1 METGG
6 VFRVDEAPPRD
17 LGIHSAIPGDE
28 GDDDLPVY
36 VPRDF
41 DFRLRNALGVNGVDR
56 GAFVVMVGG
65 SSTGKTRSLYEA
77 VYELVPTWAL
87 VQPAD
92 AAELLFLKGAPPRR
106 SVVWLDELQR
116 YLGAEPPLS
125 SECVRALIR
134 AGNLVVGTLWPD
146 QYATWTAGHDDVH
159 RLVKAATVIP
169 VPDDLT
175 DQEEQEAEAVAGRD
189 SRIRRALKTRDTG
202 LTQALAGGPALVMCW
217 EQPVNPYVKAIITA
231 AADAHRLGVQS
242 PLTESLLVEA
252 MAGYLQGR
260 QRVRSPGEWLPEALP
275 HATRPQFG
283 EVSALTPAD
292 GGRPGR
298 LAGYTVADYLAQ
310 HLRRVRRVE
319 TVPHEAWQA
328 LVTRLSRS
336 TDLWHVAE
344 SALARLRCR
353 YAEGALRRLV
363 DEFRDSRA
371 ASRLADLFVRQG
383 RFADAVAVLDA
394 EWSDEQTRSQLV
406 RTRELRRRVDAIR
419 PRAIAGDHAARER
432 LADILLDG
440 GECDDLRLRAQRG
453 DRPAAER
460 LVDLLVARGCVREIR
475 KRAELGDLYAAEAL
489 CDLYV
494 AWGERDLLEARAQAG
509 DTAAQLRLSKV
520 HPRQGSA
527 ETELAE
533 LRAAADDGHPEA
545 GPQLCALLFEL
556 RDEARLKAE
565 LNAGTAGAA
574 DRLVALYMAGESTT
588 PERLVQLRGF
598 GLHADG
604 RNVQAIHP

>member
-6 VFRVDEAPPRD
+6 VFRVDEAPPRG

-36 VPRDF
+36 VSRDF
-41 DFRLRNALGVNGVDR
+41 DFRLRNALAVNGFDR
-56 GAFVVMVGG
+56 GSFVVMVGG
-65 SSTGKTRSLYEA
+65 SSSGKTRSLYEA
-77 VYELVPTWAL
+77 VYELVPEWAL

-92 AAELLFLKGAPPRR
+92 AAELLDLKGAPPRR
-106 SVVWLDELQR
+106 TVVWLDELQR
-116 YLGAEPPLS
+116 YLSADPPLS
-125 SECVRALIR
+125 SECIRALIR

-146 QYATWTAGHDDVH
+146 QYALWTAGHEDVH

-175 DQEEQEAEAVAGRD
+175 GPEKEVAEAAAERD
-189 SRIRRALKTRDTG
+189 SRIRQALKTRDAG

-217 EQPVNPYVKAIITA
+217 EQPVNPYVRAIITA

-242 PLTESLLVEA
+242 PLSETLLVEA

-283 EVSALTPAD
+283 EVSALSPTD

-310 HLRRVRRVE
+310 HLRRERRVE

-328 LVTRLSRS
+328 LVTRLIRPA
-336 TDLWHVAE
+336 DLWQVAE

-353 YAEGALRRLV
+353 YAEGALRRLA
-363 DEFRDSRA
+363 DEFRDARA
-371 ASRLADLFVRQG
+371 ASRLAALFVRQD

-394 EWSDEQTRSQLV
+394 GWNDEDLRTQLL
-406 RTRELRRRVDAIR
+406 RTRELRQRVEAIR
-419 PRAIAGDHAARER
+419 PRALAGEVAARER

-440 GECDDLRLRAQRG
+440 GECDDLRLRAQRR

-460 LVDLLVARGCVREIR
+460 LVDRLAARGCVREIR
-475 KRAELGDLYAAEAL
+475 KRAELGDFYAAEAL

-494 AWGERDLLEARAQAG
+494 AWGDIDLLEARAQSG
-509 DTAAQLRLSKV
+509 DPAAQLRLSKANRR
-520 HPRQGSA
+520 HDSP
-527 ETELAE
+527 ENELAE
-533 LRAAADDGHPEA
+533 LRGAVDDGNPEA
-545 GPQLCALLFEL
+545 GPQLCALLFEM

-574 DRLVALYMAGESTT
+574 DRLIALYMALDRFD
-588 PERLVQLRGF
+588 PERLARLHGYGF
-598 GLHADG
+598 HADG
-604 RNVQAIHP
+604 RTVHL

>member
-1 METGG
+1 MDI
-6 VFRVDEAPPRD
+6 RVDEVPPRD

-36 VPRDF
+36 VPRDY

-77 VYELVPTWAL
+77 VYELVPRWAL

-116 YLGAEPPLS
+116 YLGAEEAHCIRLL
-125 SECVRALIR
+125 RR
-134 AGNLVVGTLWPD
+134 AGNWVVGTLWPD
-146 QYATWTAGHDDVH
+146 QYASWTAGRDDVH
-159 RLVKAATVIP
+159 RLVKTATVVS
-169 VPDDLT
+169 VPDELSPL
-175 DQEEQEAEAVAGRD
+175 EEQAAELVAERD
-189 SRIRRALKTRDTG
+189 SRVRQALRTRDIG
-202 LTQALAGGPALVMCW
+202 LTQALAGGPALVLCW

-252 MAGYLQGR
+252 MAGYLHGR
-260 QRVRSPGEWLPEALP
+260 QRVRSPGEWLPAALP

-310 HLRRVRRVE
+310 HLRGIRRVE
-319 TVPHEAWQA
+319 PVPHEAWQA
-328 LVTRLSRS
+328 LVTHLQRPP
-336 TDLWHVAE
+336 DLWHIAD

-353 YAEGALRRLV
+353 YAEAALRRLA
-363 DEFRDSRA
+363 DEFRDSVA
-371 ASRLADLFVRQG
+371 ASRLAGLLVRQD
-383 RFADAVAVLDA
+383 RFADAVDVLDA
-394 EWSDEQTRSQLV
+394 DWGDEQIQDQLA
-406 RTRELRRRVDAIR
+406 RTRELRQRVEAIR
-419 PRAIAGDHAARER
+419 PRALSGDPAARER

-440 GECDDLRLRAQRG
+440 GECDDLRQRARRR

-475 KRAELGDLYAAEAL
+475 KRAELGDFYAAEAL

-494 AWGERDLLEARAQAG
+494 AWGEKDLLEARAQAG
-509 DTAAQLRLSKV
+509 DQAAQLRVSKV
-520 HPRQGSA
+520 HQHRESA
-527 ETELAE
+527 DAELAE
-533 LRAAADDGHPEA
+533 LRAAVDDGNPEA

-556 RDEARLKAE
+556 RDETRLKAE

-574 DRLVALYMAGESTT
+574 DRLIALYMALDRFDPG
-588 PERLVQLRGF
+588 RLARLHGYGF
-598 GLHADG
+598 HADG
-604 RNVQAIHP
+604 RTVHP